1 MNLTA
6 EKFSAMKIAYDM
18 AFKNA
23 FEGTPSVYEQFAM
36 TVGDSAHTTVKL
48 PFMEQFACMRKWLGP
63 RHIKNLEGKVIT
75 MTEDAYE
82 ETVGIKSREIET
94 DNWGMYMASIQQMA
108 VSGKALWDKLAVE
121 ALLSPAAWI
130 DGKAFF
136 ATDRK
141 YGDGK
146 KAGTINNKTTSALS
160 ATAFKTAR
168 QTMFAYAG
176 HEGEPLAVNPD
187 TLMVGP
193 ALEFTARDI
202 LENDFEVDST
212 GKVAVRNSCKGL
224 AKLIVN
230 PRITGEH
237 ANCWFLMSCGG
248 PIKPVAVQK
257 SKEATLIS
265 KNRPDDEGV
274 FMEDMAIFGTSAYG
288 SAAAAFPHLVYGGI
302 VSA

>member
-1 MNLTA
+1 MNLTS
-6 EKFSAMKIAYDM
+6 EKFAAMRIAYDM
-18 AFKNA
+18 AFKAA
-23 FEGTPSVYEQFAM
+23 FKAAPTVYEQFTM
-36 TVGDSAHTTVKL
+36 IVGDSAHTTVKL

-63 RHIKNLEGKVIT
+63 RQIKNLEGKMIT
-75 MTEDAYE
+75 MTENAYE

-94 DNWGMYMASIQQMA
+94 DNWGMYLPSIQQMA
-108 VSGKALWDKLAVE
+108 VSGKALWDQLAID

-130 DGKAFF
+130 DKKAFF

-141 YGDGK
+141 YGK
-146 KAGTINNKTTSALS
+146 STICNKTTTALS
-160 ATAFKTAR
+160 ASSFKLAR
-168 QTMFAYAG
+168 QTMLAYAG
-176 HEGEPLAVNPD
+176 HAGEPIAVNPD

-202 LENDFEVDST
+202 LENDFELDSSA
-212 GKVAVRNSCKGL
+212 KIAVRNTCKGL

-230 PRITGEH
+230 PRITGDC
-237 ANCWFLMSCGG
+237 ANYWFLMSCSG

-257 SKEATLIS
+257 SKEATLVS

-302 VSA
+302 VA